1 MNFNLKEI
9 FKPSFILL
17 TIVFFY
23 LVFLIREDIVKFI
36 FLKSEQESFKT
47 NIVAER
53 SVNSKLKTESRL
65 LSRNEYLEGIARQK
79 LGLIK
84 RGEEPYK
91 VVR

>member
-1 MNFNLKEI
+1 VNFNLKEI